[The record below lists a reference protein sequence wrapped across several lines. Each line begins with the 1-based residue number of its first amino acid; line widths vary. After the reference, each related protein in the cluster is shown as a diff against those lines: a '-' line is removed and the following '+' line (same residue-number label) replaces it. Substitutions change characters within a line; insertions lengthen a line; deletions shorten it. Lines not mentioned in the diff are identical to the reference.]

1 MVDKGLISEFERSL
15 SSQEGPVWY
24 PVGASLWA
32 PKFGYSCQLCFNHV
46 SAKPAAWSS
55 PNPLNLLRCQ
65 ARRNPPLSF
74 RSLRGK
80 SETPPGE
87 PAAAPELEDSSA
99 KIAALY
105 ATLPTIQDLQPLLP
119 VVLERLRSLQVLH
132 AHAASAKG
140 DMDDVEKQQ
149 AATSRE
155 IERWRKGLADVEAKM
170 VQYQTVMEKNTEEIG
185 KTVEDV
191 EERLA
196 RLETQ

>member
-1 MVDKGLISEFERSL
+1 
-15 SSQEGPVWY
+15 
-24 PVGASLWA
+24 
-32 PKFGYSCQLCFNHV
+32 
-46 SAKPAAWSS
+46 
-55 PNPLNLLRCQ
+55 
-65 ARRNPPLSF
+65 
-74 RSLRGK
+74 
-80 SETPPGE
+80 
-87 PAAAPELEDSSA
+87 
-99 KIAALY
+99 
-105 ATLPTIQDLQPLLP
+105 LLP